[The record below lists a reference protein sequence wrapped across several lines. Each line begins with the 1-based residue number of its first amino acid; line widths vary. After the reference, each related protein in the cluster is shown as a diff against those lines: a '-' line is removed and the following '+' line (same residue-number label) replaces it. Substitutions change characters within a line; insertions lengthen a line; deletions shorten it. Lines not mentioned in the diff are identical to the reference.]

1 MDMIDVVRYYRY
13 RVDVEKDAYGCL
25 LFALQLPSICSRIKK
40 NAGFTEYAELKND
53 GGENTPN
60 GYANIEIHLVGILKR
75 FHIMMKCGRSFVKV
89 FIT

>member
-40 NAGFTEYAELKND
+40 MQVLRNMLN
-53 GGENTPN
+53 
-60 GYANIEIHLVGILKR
+60 
-75 FHIMMKCGRSFVKV
+75 
-89 FIT
+89 